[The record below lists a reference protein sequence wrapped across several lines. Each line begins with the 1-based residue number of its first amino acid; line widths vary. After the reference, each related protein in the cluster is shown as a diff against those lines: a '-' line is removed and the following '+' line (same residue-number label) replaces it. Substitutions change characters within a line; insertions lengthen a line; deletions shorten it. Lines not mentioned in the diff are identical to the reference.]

1 MKLNPEIFRA
11 YDIRGIAD
19 KDFDEEFAYH
29 LGLAFGSRVP
39 AGKSVSI
46 GYDCRPTSQ
55 KYSLALEE
63 GLASTGLNIIRVGM
77 CPTPLLYF
85 SVFFDQVAG
94 GIMVT
99 GSHNPS
105 EYNGFKLCL
114 GQTTIYGE
122 EIQNLRK
129 TIEKK
134 DYRKG
139 KGEIQN
145 RKDSLIDSY
154 ILHLHSRF
162 PILVQNKKNP
172 IKVILDSGNGTAGL
186 VAPQLLK
193 SLGFEVLELFC
204 NVDGTFPN
212 HHPDPTVEKNLE
224 DLKAAVIREK
234 ADVGIAYDGDADRI
248 GVISDKGEVVWGDTL
263 LALFAKEIYRQ
274 KKSVSVIGEVKCS
287 DSLYEVVK
295 NVGGHAIMWKT
306 GHSYIK
312 EKLKIEKAD
321 IAGEMSGHIFF
332 KDRYFGYD
340 DAIYASVRLLEILIH
355 QNKKVSALISDFPKY
370 FTTPEIRIPCD
381 DSKKF
386 TVVEKLKN
394 VFSKKYSLISID
406 GIRIQFGDGWGL
418 VRPSNT
424 QPVLVLRFEAK
435 TKDRLLEIQKE
446 VETALKEVSVL

>member
-1 MKLNPEIFRA
+1 MKLVPEIFRA

-19 KDFDEEFAYH
+19 KHFDEEFAYH
-29 LGLAFGSRVP
+29 LGLAFGSRLKP
-39 AGKSVSI
+39 GNTISI

-63 GLASTGLNIIRVGM
+63 GLANTGLNIIRVGM

-85 SVFFDQVAG
+85 SVFNDKLDG

-114 GQTTIYGE
+114 GQTTIHGE
-122 EIQNLRK
+122 EIQDLRK

-139 KGEIQN
+139 KGKIQN
-145 RKDSLIDSY
+145 RENPLVDSY
-154 ILHLHSRF
+154 ISHIRSCF
-162 PILVQNKKNP
+162 PILAQNKKNP
-172 IKVILDSGNGTAGL
+172 VKVILDSGNGMAGL
-186 VAPQLLK
+186 VAPQLIK

-212 HHPDPTVEKNLE
+212 HHPDPTVEENLS
-224 DLKAAVIREK
+224 DLKAAVMREK

-248 GVISDKGEVVWGDTL
+248 GVISDKGEVIWGDTL
-263 LALFAKEIYRQ
+263 LTLFAKEIYHQ
-274 KKSVSVIGEVKCS
+274 KKKVLVIGEVKCS

-295 NVGGHAIMWKT
+295 KIGGRAIMWKT
-306 GHSYIK
+306 GHSFIK
-312 EKLKIEKAD
+312 EKLKKENAD

-340 DAIYASVRLLEILIH
+340 DAIYASVRLLEILVH
-355 QNKKVSALISDFPKY
+355 QNKKVSDLISDFPKY
-370 FTTPEIRIPCD
+370 FSTPEIRVDFD
-381 DSKKF
+381 DKEKF
-386 TVVEKLKN
+386 NVVHKLKEI
-394 VFSKKYSLISID
+394 FSKKYSLISID

-424 QPVLVLRFEAK
+424 QPVLVLRFEAR
-435 TKDRLLEIQKE
+435 TKNRLLEIQKE
-446 VETALKEVSVL
+446 VETALKEVSTP

>member
-1 MKLNPEIFRA
+1 MKLTPEIFRA
-11 YDIRGIAD
+11 YDIRGLAD
-19 KDFDEEFAYH
+19 KHFDEEFAYH
-29 LGLAFGSRVP
+29 LGLAFGSRL
-39 AGKSVSI
+39 KSGNTISV

-63 GLASTGLNIIRVGM
+63 GLAGTGLNIIRVGM
-77 CPTPLLYF
+77 CPTPLLYY
-85 SVFFDQVAG
+85 SVFADQLDG

-105 EYNGFKLCL
+105 EYNGFKMCL
-114 GQTTIYGE
+114 GQTTIHGE
-122 EIQNLRK
+122 EIQELRK

-139 KGEIQN
+139 KGKIQN
-145 RKDSLIDSY
+145 RKEPLVDSY
-154 ILHLHSRF
+154 IAHLRSCF

-172 IKVILDSGNGTAGL
+172 IKVILDAGNGTAGQ
-186 VAPQLLK
+186 VAPRLLK

-204 NVDGTFPN
+204 DVDGTFPN
-212 HHPDPTVEKNLE
+212 HHPDPTVEENLSA
-224 DLKAAVIREK
+224 LINSVLQEK

-263 LALFAKEIYRQ
+263 LTLFASEIYRQ
-274 KKSVSVIGEVKCS
+274 NKSVSVIGEVKCS

-295 NVGGHAIMWKT
+295 RIGGKAIMWKT
-306 GHSYIK
+306 GHSFIK
-312 EKLKIEKAD
+312 EKLKKEKAD

-340 DAIYASVRLLEILIH
+340 DAIYASLRLLEILVH

-370 FTTPEIRIPCD
+370 FSTPEIRVDFD
-381 DSKKF
+381 DKEKF
-386 TVVEKLKN
+386 TVIEKLKK
-394 VFSKKYSLISID
+394 VFSQKYSLISID

-424 QPVLVLRFEAK
+424 QPALVLRFEAR

-446 VETALKEVSVL
+446 VETVLKEVTAS